1 MIRKVLCMVT
11 VFAMLC
17 GCAGSVSAPEAGFA
31 PDEEHRLVVYTSHKQ
46 EVWQPIVREFE
57 QRTGIWVDVVY
68 DGSSGLLERIA
79 AEAKSPQADLMF
91 GGGVESLETYR
102 EYFTGYT
109 CADADKLMERFRC
122 SDGLWT
128 PFSALPVV
136 LIYNTKHLEPGR
148 LTRWSDLLSPDMR
161 GLIAFTDPNV
171 SGSAFTALMTMLSAL
186 GGDTDE
192 NLRAFAENLAG
203 AQLGDSGSVLT
214 AVADGD
220 AAVGVTLEE
229 TALKR
234 IAEGED
240 IAMVYPADGT
250 SCVPDGSAIVKGAP
264 HEENA
269 RLFIDFTVSE
279 EVQSLLVSQF
289 CRRPVR
295 AGVESLPGSPELEEL
310 NILDYDLELAVRERE
325 AVLMSWAFYFV
336 EQEAAPLIR

>member
-1 MIRKVLCMVT
+1 MLKKMLCIIAALVL
-11 VFAMLC
+11 LC
-17 GCAGSVSAPEAGFA
+17 GCAGSQGAPGSDFA

-79 AEAKSPQADLMF
+79 AEAKAPQADLMF

-102 EYFTGYT
+102 DYFTPYV
-109 CADADKLMERFRC
+109 CADSGELLEQFRC
-122 SDGLWT
+122 ADGLWT

-136 LIYNTKHLEPGR
+136 LIYNTKLVAPDR
-148 LTRWSDLLSPDMR
+148 LTRWSDLLSPQLR
-161 GLIAFTDPNV
+161 GRIAFTDPNV
-171 SGSAFTALMTMLSAL
+171 SGSAFTSLMTMLCAL
-186 GGDTDE
+186 GGDRDWDE
-192 NLRAFAENLAG
+192 NLRVFAENLG
-203 AQLGDSGSVLT
+203 GVQLDGSGTVLT
-214 AVADGD
+214 RVADGS

-269 RLFIDFTVSE
+269 RLFIDFTVSA
-279 EVQSLLVSQF
+279 EVQALLASQF

-295 AGVESLPGSPELEEL
+295 AGVDSLPDVPALEDL
-310 NILDYDLELAVRERE
+310 PMLDYDLALAVRERE
-325 AVLMSWAFYFV
+325 AVLISWAFYF
-336 EQEAAPLIR
+336 QDDGQP